1 MSLRL
6 DSVKPTN
13 AGFLLWVNL
22 IFDPRIYTKSKIGGR
37 EVMFSTLSPASLLQ
51 FSASSARF
59 AYWGV

>member
-6 DSVKPTN
+6 DSIKPTN
-13 AGFLLWVNL
+13 AGFLLWANL
-22 IFDPRIYTKSKIGGR
+22 IFDPRIYTKSKIGDR

-59 AYWGV
+59 AY